1 MIYGKRDGRYVDT
14 ENDWVVAQSVYA
26 PLSHPHLPRAAATS
40 RLTRVARRGNAIE
53 ILVALIGLLFLARR
67 AQALTLFTASMM
79 TFWKTV
85 LYFLVEACSGWKYTK
100 QSSPADFWLLFVLP
114 SFFWLAGPLYVMYD
128 TARILTA
135 SSAAAKR
142 KSA

>member
-1 MIYGKRDGRYVDT
+1 M
-14 ENDWVVAQSVYA
+14 A
-26 PLSHPHLPRAAATS
+26 
-40 RLTRVARRGNAIE
+40 
-53 ILVALIGLLFLARR
+53 LVGLLFLVRR
-67 AQALTLFTASMM
+67 AQALTLFTASLM

-100 QSSPADFWLLFVLP
+100 QSDAADFWLLFVLP

-128 TARILTA
+128 TARLLTA
-135 SSAAAKR
+135 SSAAAAKR

>member
-1 MIYGKRDGRYVDT
+1 M
-14 ENDWVVAQSVYA
+14 
-26 PLSHPHLPRAAATS
+26 
-40 RLTRVARRGNAIE
+40 
-53 ILVALIGLLFLARR
+53 RR
-67 AQALTLFTASMM
+67 AQALTLFSAALM

-100 QSSPADFWLLFVLP
+100 QSDAADFWLLFVLP
-114 SFFWLAGPLYVMYD
+114 SFFWLAGPAYVLYD

-135 SSAAAKR
+135 SSSAAGAKR